1 MQRWAGFG
9 IAAGIQG
16 LFSGLPSENLRE
28 STVSHLH
35 QVLFSCSP
43 LSSLVNVHFVFELLS
58 GPEPLRLLM
67 PFAGEKQ
74 FKLIPGM
81 FHLFDEKPRSLDF
94 EESSETTGSDW

>member
-1 MQRWAGFG
+1 MRALCRICTKCSFL
-9 IAAGIQG
+9 A
-16 LFSGLPSENLRE
+16 LR
-28 STVSHLH
+28 SL
-35 QVLFSCSP
+35 LY
-43 LSSLVNVHFVFELLS
+43 LVNVHFVFELLS

-81 FHLFDEKPRSLDF
+81 FHLFDEKPKSLDF

>member
-1 MQRWAGFG
+1 M
-9 IAAGIQG
+9 
-16 LFSGLPSENLRE
+16 
-28 STVSHLH
+28 SHLH
-35 QVLFSCSP
+35 QVLFSCSQ

-58 GPEPLRLLM
+58 GAKALRLLM

-81 FHLFDEKPRSLDF
+81 FHLFDEKPKSLDF